1 MKEGVNKKKYIIIFS
16 DIINIQIFEDS
27 QLKIIFENLKGDK
40 YIILI
45 LIGKNKK
52 LHIKNEQ
59 TNKNIEELI
68 LSKFGEKSEIIDF
81 DNMNK
86 IKTIL
91 SNNKVIKEEIF
102 YPNEIYK

>member
-1 MKEGVNKKKYIIIFS
+1 M
-16 DIINIQIFEDS
+16 
-27 QLKIIFENLKGDK
+27 
-40 YIILI
+40 
-45 LIGKNKK
+45 
-52 LHIKNEQ
+52 HIKNEQ

-102 YPNEIYK
+102 YPNEIYKWFLDYFEFIFSINFWL

>member
-1 MKEGVNKKKYIIIFS
+1 M
-16 DIINIQIFEDS
+16 
-27 QLKIIFENLKGDK
+27 
-40 YIILI
+40 
-45 LIGKNKK
+45 
-52 LHIKNEQ
+52 HIKNEQ